1 MHVEDRKT
9 PYGFEDTAVRCVR
22 LVDVHEVTK
31 FSQEDIYENKQIV
44 GIEEVLCSLGGEKE
58 I

>member
-1 MHVEDRKT
+1 MHVENRKASHR
-9 PYGFEDTAVRCVR
+9 FQDTAVRCVR

-31 FSQEDIYENKQIV
+31 FSQEDVYEDKQIV